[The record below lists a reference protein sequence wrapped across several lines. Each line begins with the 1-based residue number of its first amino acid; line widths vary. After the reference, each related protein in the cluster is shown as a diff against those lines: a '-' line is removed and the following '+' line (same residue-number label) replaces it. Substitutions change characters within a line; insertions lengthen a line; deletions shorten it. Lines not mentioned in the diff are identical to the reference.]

1 MKRKKLSI
9 KYQLNKNYE
18 NIKDFLLNIKDYFKN
33 NSNTIHKARNELKV
47 IEYKGIETVVKAFKV
62 PNILNQIVYAYFRD
76 SKAKKS
82 YQNAI
87 KLKNLNIN
95 TPKPIGYIEFYR
107 NFLFKE
113 SFFISEKLD
122 YLFTI
127 REPLRNNNLK
137 DREEIIKKFVAF
149 TYNLHKNCVYH
160 KDYSAG
166 NILVFKN
173 DKNEYD
179 FSLVDINRMEFK
191 AIDLELGLDNF
202 AKLWLDSDNL
212 QIIAKEYSKLSDVDE
227 FKAINILKSCDK
239 KLKDF
244 VEMKRS
250 IRGRK

>member
-1 MKRKKLSI
+1 LENYKIEIYKDSI
-9 KYQLNKNYE
+9 CFQ
-18 NIKDFLLNIKDYFKN
+18 DFLLNIKDHFKN

-47 IEYKGIETVVKAFKV
+47 IEHKDIQTVVKAFKV
-62 PNILNQIVYAYFRD
+62 PNIVNQIVYAYFRD

-87 KLKNLNIN
+87 KLKELNIN
-95 TPKPIGYIEFYR
+95 TPNPIGYIEFYR

-113 SFFISEKLD
+113 SFFISEKVD

-127 REPLRNNNLK
+127 REPLRNVDLK

-149 TYNLHKNCVYH
+149 TYNLHKNRVYH

-173 DKNEYD
+173 EKDEYD

-191 AIDLELGLDNF
+191 PIDLELGLDNF

>member
-1 MKRKKLSI
+1 MSKTVTYKMDLNNPPVLSEE
-9 KYQLNKNYE
+9 Q
-18 NIKDFLLNIKDYFKN
+18 
-33 NSNTIHKARNELKV
+33 KARLEALDKR
-47 IEYKGIETVVKAFKV
+47 
-62 PNILNQIVYAYFRD
+62 PD
-76 SKAKKS
+76 
-82 YQNAI
+82 
-87 KLKNLNIN
+87 
-95 TPKPIGYIEFYR
+95 
-107 NFLFKE
+107 
-113 SFFISEKLD
+113 SEK
-122 YLFTI
+122 
-127 REPLRNNNLK
+127 
-137 DREEIIKKFVAF
+137 IIKKFVAF

-173 DKNEYD
+173 EKDEYD

-191 AIDLELGLDNF
+191 PIDLELGLDNF

>member
-9 KYQLNKNYE
+9 KYQINQNYE

-47 IEYKGIETVVKAFKV
+47 IEHKDIQTVVKAFKV
-62 PNILNQIVYAYFRD
+62 PNIVNQIVYAYFRD

-87 KLKNLNIN
+87 KLKELNIN
-95 TPKPIGYIEFYR
+95 TPNPIGYIEFYR

-113 SFFISEKLD
+113 SFFISEKVD

-127 REPLRNNNLK
+127 REPLRNVDLK

-149 TYNLHKNCVYH
+149 TYNLHKNRVYH

-173 DKNEYD
+173 EKDEYD

-191 AIDLELGLDNF
+191 PIYLELGLDNF

-244 VEMKRS
+244 VEMKRN

>member
-1 MKRKKLSI
+1 MSI

-47 IEYKGIETVVKAFKV
+47 IEHKDIQTVVKAFKV
-62 PNILNQIVYAYFRD
+62 PNIVNQIVYAYFRD

-87 KLKNLNIN
+87 KLKELNIN
-95 TPKPIGYIEFYR
+95 TPNPIGYIEFYR

-113 SFFISEKLD
+113 SFFISEKVD

-127 REPLRNNNLK
+127 REPLRNVDLK

-149 TYNLHKNCVYH
+149 TYNLHKNRVYH

-173 DKNEYD
+173 EKDEYD

-191 AIDLELGLDNF
+191 PIDLELGLDNF

-212 QIIAKEYSKLSDVDE
+212 QIIAKEYSLLVNVDE
-227 FKAINILKSCDK
+227 NNAINILKSCDK
-239 KLKDF
+239 K
-244 VEMKRS
+244 
-250 IRGRK
+250 

>member
-1 MKRKKLSI
+1 MENYKIEIYKDSI
-9 KYQLNKNYE
+9 CFQ
-18 NIKDFLLNIKDYFKN
+18 DFLLNIKDHFKN

-47 IEYKGIETVVKAFKV
+47 IEHKDIQTVVKAFKI

-82 YQNAI
+82 YENAV
-87 KLKNLNIN
+87 KLKQLNIN
-95 TPKPIGYIEFYR
+95 TPNPIGYIEFYR

-166 NILVFKN
+166 NILVLKN
-173 DKNEYD
+173 EKNEYD

-191 AIDLELGLDNF
+191 PIDLELGLDNF
-202 AKLWLDSDNL
+202 AKLWLDESSLN
-212 QIIAKEYSKLSDVDE
+212 IIAKEYAKLSNTYE
-227 FKAINILKSCDK
+227 EKAINILKKCDIRLK
-239 KLKDF
+239 KF
-244 VEMKRS
+244 VEFKRK
-250 IRGRK
+250 IRGK

>member
-1 MKRKKLSI
+1 MSI
-9 KYQLNKNYE
+9 KYKLNSYYKSCE
-18 NIKDFLLNIKDYFKN
+18 DFLLNIKSYFQEN
-33 NSNTIHKARNELKV
+33 LNTIHKARNELKV
-47 IEYKGIETVVKAFKV
+47 IKYKDLQTVVKAFKV
-62 PNILNQIVYAYFRD
+62 PNIVNQIVYAYFRD

-87 KLKNLNIN
+87 KLKELNIN
-95 TPKPIGYIEFYR
+95 TPNPIGYIEFYR

-113 SFFISEKLD
+113 SFFISEKVD

-127 REPLRNNNLK
+127 REPLRNVDLK

-149 TYNLHKNCVYH
+149 TYNLHKNRVYH

-173 DKNEYD
+173 EKDEYD

-191 AIDLELGLDNF
+191 PIDLELGLDNF

>member
-9 KYQLNKNYE
+9 KYQINQNYE

-47 IEYKGIETVVKAFKV
+47 IEHKDIQTVVKAFKV
-62 PNILNQIVYAYFRD
+62 PNIVNQIVYAYFRD

-87 KLKNLNIN
+87 KLKELNIN
-95 TPKPIGYIEFYR
+95 TPNPIGYIEFYR

-113 SFFISEKLD
+113 SFFISEKVD

-127 REPLRNNNLK
+127 REPLRNVDLK

-173 DKNEYD
+173 EKDEYD

-191 AIDLELGLDNF
+191 PIDLELGLDNF

>member
-1 MKRKKLSI
+1 MSI
-9 KYQLNKNYE
+9 KYQINQNYE

-47 IEYKGIETVVKAFKV
+47 IEHKDIQTVVKAFKV
-62 PNILNQIVYAYFRD
+62 PNIVNQIVYAYFRD

-87 KLKNLNIN
+87 KLKELNIN
-95 TPKPIGYIEFYR
+95 TPNPIGYIEFYR

-113 SFFISEKLD
+113 SFFISEKVD

-127 REPLRNNNLK
+127 REPLRNVDLK

-149 TYNLHKNCVYH
+149 TYNLHKNRVYH

-173 DKNEYD
+173 EKDEYD

-191 AIDLELGLDNF
+191 PIDLELGLDNF

-212 QIIAKEYSKLSDVDE
+212 QIIAKEYSLLVNVDE
-227 FKAINILKSCDK
+227 NNAINILKSCDK
-239 KLKDF
+239 K
-244 VEMKRS
+244 
-250 IRGRK
+250 

>member
-1 MKRKKLSI
+1 MTVI
-9 KYQLNKNYE
+9 KHELNKNYE

-137 DREEIIKKFVAF
+137 DREEIIKKFKLA
-149 TYNLHKNCVYH
+149 
-160 KDYSAG
+160 
-166 NILVFKN
+166 
-173 DKNEYD
+173 
-179 FSLVDINRMEFK
+179 
-191 AIDLELGLDNF
+191 NF
-202 AKLWLDSDNL
+202 ANDYQNL
-212 QIIAKEYSKLSDVDE
+212 QTSVSIGLAALDK
-227 FKAINILKSCDK
+227 FKCGFTQNSNTISPLYLRKSQAERALEGEK
-239 KLKDF
+239 
-244 VEMKRS
+244 
-250 IRGRK
+250 

>member
-9 KYQLNKNYE
+9 KYQINQNYE

-47 IEYKGIETVVKAFKV
+47 IEHKDIQTVVKAFKV
-62 PNILNQIVYAYFRD
+62 PNIVNQIVYAYFRD

-87 KLKNLNIN
+87 KLKELNIN
-95 TPKPIGYIEFYR
+95 TPNPIGYIEFYR

-113 SFFISEKLD
+113 SFFISEKVD

-127 REPLRNNNLK
+127 REPLRNVDLK

-149 TYNLHKNCVYH
+149 TYNLHKNRVYH

-173 DKNEYD
+173 EKDEYD

-191 AIDLELGLDNF
+191 PIDLELGLDNF

-244 VEMKRS
+244 VEMKRN

>member
-1 MKRKKLSI
+1 MENYKIEIYKDSI
-9 KYQLNKNYE
+9 CFQ
-18 NIKDFLLNIKDYFKN
+18 DFLLNIKDHFKN

-47 IEYKGIETVVKAFKV
+47 IEHKDIQTVVKAFKV
-62 PNILNQIVYAYFRD
+62 PNIVNQIVYAYFRD

-87 KLKNLNIN
+87 KLKELNIN
-95 TPKPIGYIEFYR
+95 TPNPIGYIEFYR

-113 SFFISEKLD
+113 SFFISEKVD

-127 REPLRNNNLK
+127 REPLRNVDLK

-149 TYNLHKNCVYH
+149 TYNLHKNRVYH

-173 DKNEYD
+173 EKDEYD

-191 AIDLELGLDNF
+191 PIDLELGLDNF